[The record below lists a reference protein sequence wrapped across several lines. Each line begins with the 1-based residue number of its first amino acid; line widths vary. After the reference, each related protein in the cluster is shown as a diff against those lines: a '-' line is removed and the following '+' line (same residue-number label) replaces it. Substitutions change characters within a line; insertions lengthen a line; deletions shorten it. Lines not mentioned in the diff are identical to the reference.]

1 MTHYLV
7 VGAGIL
13 GSSVAYHLA
22 KANQQV
28 TIIDYPNN
36 GEATRAAAGIISPWL
51 SQKQNE
57 TLYQLLKHG
66 AAYYQELN
74 AELNTLGI
82 QDTSY
87 KQVESIHLH
96 KSEDKLAK
104 MVDDTIA
111 RKKDAPEIGDVQQL
125 SEEVVAESTPVMTR
139 NMGGIKISGGG
150 RVNGAVFRDALLNGA
165 EIHGADII
173 KGEAILNND
182 GATVTVNGQR
192 IEADQLIITNGAWA
206 SSFLN
211 KSENHLDIKSTKTQI
226 VQLQLPGYQT
236 EDWPVVMLPN
246 NKYIVGFKNGIVSVG
261 AEHRDNHD
269 FNPTVDASSIHEI
282 LKAAFKFAPGLKEAH
297 FIDAKV
303 GFRPQTNHNRPVYG
317 FLPHNPS
324 IYVANGLGASGM
336 TSGPFIGAEISRHL
350 LGQQTV
356 LSQVDFDPKE
366 QG

>member
-22 KANQQV
+22 KANQKV

-51 SQKQNE
+51 SQKQND

-66 AAYYQELN
+66 AAYYHELT
-74 AELNTLGI
+74 AELNLLGI

-87 KQVESIHLH
+87 RQVGSLHLH

-104 MVDDTIA
+104 MVDDTIE
-111 RKKDAPEIGDVQQL
+111 RKKEAPEIGEVLQL
-125 SEEVVAESTPVMTR
+125 SDEAVAESTPVMTK
-139 NMGGIKISGGG
+139 NMGAVKITGGG
-150 RVNGAVFRDALLNGA
+150 RVNGAIFRDALLKGA
-165 EIHGADII
+165 EFHGAHLI
-173 KGEAILNND
+173 KGEASLNND
-182 GATVTVNGQR
+182 GHTLTVNGER

-211 KSENHLDIKSTKTQI
+211 KSEDHLDIKSTKTQI
-226 VQLQLPGYQT
+226 VQLQLLEYQT

-269 FNPTVDASSIHEI
+269 FKPTVDAESIQEI

-303 GFRPQTNHNRPVYG
+303 GFRPQTNQNRPVYG

-336 TSGPFIGAEISRHL
+336 TSGPFIGAEITRHL
-350 LGQQTV
+350 LGHPTV
-356 LSQVDFDPKE
+356 LAQENFDPSE
-366 QG
+366 HG